1 MSGQDKK
8 PEADETREREDQQDA
23 DLCCCYL
30 MNEDGTY
37 EDPCHMP
44 ADECCC

>member
-8 PEADETREREDQQDA
+8 PEADEAREREDQKDA

-37 EDPCHMP
+37 EDPCNTP